1 VAIVTEELRLMPRA
15 FGHPPLAAPSAAR
28 PSVGRWRETCQ
39 LLTRVAAG
47 EIATGQG
54 ASRGSPHRL
63 DGRP

>member
-28 PSVGRWRETCQ
+28 CPATTWPQTCQ
-39 LLTRVAAG
+39 LLKRKATG